1 MQDMRKIGAYISAL
15 RKQKDMT
22 QVELADMLNISHQAV
37 SKWERGESM
46 PDVGLLPRLA
56 EIFNKI
62 VDDILNA
69 GEPPK
74 NKAQDGNRDTA
85 VAELL
90 QNEPGKVAEM
100 INSGDA
106 NIETVID
113 MAPALRPS
121 VVDGIAQELNGIG
134 IEHLASL
141 APFLG
146 KDTLDK
152 LVDHVID
159 KTLDMN
165 HLVEIAPF
173 LRKDTLDRLVEQ
185 CLVGNLDGKILL
197 ELVPFV
203 SRSTL
208 NKLFDQVIEG
218 TLDKKLLGE
227 IAPFLSKETLDRLV
241 EQYLVG
247 NLDGKTL
254 LELVPFVSRST
265 LNKLFDRVIEG
276 TLDEKLLGEIAPFI
290 DRKKHDNLIDSILSN
305 KLSRRFLSDIAPFIS
320 RKHSE
325 AC

>member
-1 MQDMRKIGAYISAL
+1 
-15 RKQKDMT
+15 
-22 QVELADMLNISHQAV
+22 
-37 SKWERGESM
+37 M
-46 PDVGLLPRLA
+46 PDVGLLPGLQRYSIRSLT
-56 EIFNKI
+56 IFSMP
-62 VDDILNA
+62 
-69 GEPPK
+69 GTSK

-173 LRKDTLDRLVEQ
+173 LRKDTLTD
-185 CLVGNLDGKILL
+185 
-197 ELVPFV
+197 
-203 SRSTL
+203 
-208 NKLFDQVIEG
+208 
-218 TLDKKLLGE
+218 
-227 IAPFLSKETLDRLV
+227 
-241 EQYLVG
+241 
-247 NLDGKTL
+247 
-254 LELVPFVSRST
+254 
-265 LNKLFDRVIEG
+265 
-276 TLDEKLLGEIAPFI
+276 
-290 DRKKHDNLIDSILSN
+290 
-305 KLSRRFLSDIAPFIS
+305 
-320 RKHSE
+320 
-325 AC
+325 